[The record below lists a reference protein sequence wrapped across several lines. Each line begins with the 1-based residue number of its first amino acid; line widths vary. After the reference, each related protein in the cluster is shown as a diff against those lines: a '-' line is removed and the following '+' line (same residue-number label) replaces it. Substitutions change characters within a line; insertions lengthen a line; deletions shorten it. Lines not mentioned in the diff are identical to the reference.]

1 MSNVDRFADSL
12 VEGTPPQP
20 FQPTDEEAELLRA
33 VIELRA
39 ARIAD
44 EAPSDDIFKRLRHEL
59 DRPAKLHTRRRVV
72 RTAGIAAASLAAGVG
87 IDRAIESSSPS
98 PEANATWQTVVASDD
113 LPDGGV
119 HEFDLDTVAGFVRRS
134 PDGLRAVSS
143 TCTHLGCRLQLQAE
157 ELICPC
163 HQAIFALDGDVV
175 HYDLPLD
182 LPPLPHFEVRE
193 QDGAVQ
199 ILAPDKKT

>member
-1 MSNVDRFADSL
+1 M
-12 VEGTPPQP
+12 
-20 FQPTDEEAELLRA
+20 
-33 VIELRA
+33 
-39 ARIAD
+39 
-44 EAPSDDIFKRLRHEL
+44 
-59 DRPAKLHTRRRVV
+59 
-72 RTAGIAAASLAAGVG
+72 G

-98 PEANATWQTVVASDD
+98 PEAKGTWQTVVASDD

-163 HQAIFALDGDVV
+163 HRAIFALDGDVV

>member
-1 MSNVDRFADSL
+1 MGVDERWKEKFGVWL
-12 VEGTPPQP
+12 
-20 FQPTDEEAELLRA
+20 
-33 VIELRA
+33 
-39 ARIAD
+39 
-44 EAPSDDIFKRLRHEL
+44 
-59 DRPAKLHTRRRVV
+59 V
-72 RTAGIAAASLAAGVG
+72 RTTEV
-87 IDRAIESSSPS
+87 IDQH
-98 PEANATWQTVVASDD
+98 AT
-113 LPDGGV
+113 
-119 HEFDLDTVAGFVRRS
+119 GFYALS
-134 PDGLRAVSS
+134 T

-163 HQAIFALDGDVV
+163 HRAIFALDGDVV